1 MSAALLGFVLGWVGS
16 MPIGGPVSLFVFKR
30 GATGRYRDAILLAA
44 GAAVAEAGYCAGAL
58 FGYSLVVD
66 RWPVL
71 RPIVAILG
79 ALIMVALGIHFLM
92 TRHFSADDVV
102 VPPAPHDGIRDL
114 TLGFSMVALNPSVM
128 VSWLAVLAALH
139 AIGLE
144 PIDGGDRWLLVGGVA
159 VGIVA
164 WFSVLT
170 WLLHHGRT
178 WIRPVVFDRTLRAFG
193 GGLCALGL
201 YALIARAF

>member
-1 MSAALLGFVLGWVGS
+1 VNAALLGFALGCVGS

-30 GATGRYRDAILLAA
+30 GATGRYRDGILLAT
-44 GAAVAEAGYCAGAL
+44 GASVAESSYCAFAL
-58 FGYSLVVD
+58 FGYSFVVD
-66 RWPVL
+66 RFPVV
-71 RPIVAILG
+71 RPIIGVLG
-79 ALIMVALGIHFLM
+79 ALIMVGLGVHFLL
-92 TRHFSADDVV
+92 TKHCSAEDAV

-144 PIDGGDRWLLVGGVA
+144 PVGGGDRLLLVGGVA
-159 VGIVA
+159 TGIVA
-164 WFSVLT
+164 WFSVLI

-178 WIRPVVFDRTLRAFG
+178 WIRPVVFDRTLRACG
-193 GGLCALGL
+193 GGLCVLGL
-201 YALIARAF
+201 YALFTRLF

>member
-1 MSAALLGFVLGWVGS
+1 

-30 GATGRYRDAILLAA
+30 GATGRYRDGILLAT
-44 GAAVAEAGYCAGAL
+44 GAAVAEAGYCAAAL
-58 FGYSLVVD
+58 FGYSFLVD
-66 RWPVL
+66 RFPMVRPV
-71 RPIVAILG
+71 IVILG
-79 ALIMVALGIHFLM
+79 AVIMVALGIHFLT
-92 TRHFSADDVV
+92 TRHFAAGDAVL
-102 VPPAPHDGIRDL
+102 PPAPHDGIRDL

-144 PIDGGDRWLLVGGVA
+144 PEAGGDRLLLVGGVA
-159 VGIVA
+159 AGIVG
-164 WFSVLT
+164 WFSILI

-193 GGLCALGL
+193 GGLCAVGL
-201 YALIARAF
+201 YALFTRLF

>member
-1 MSAALLGFVLGWVGS
+1 VNAGLLGFALGCVGS

-30 GATGRYRDAILLAA
+30 GATGRYRDGILLAT
-44 GAAVAEAGYCAGAL
+44 GAAVAEAGYCAAAL
-58 FGYSLVVD
+58 FGFSLVAA
-66 RWPVL
+66 RFPMI
-71 RPIVAILG
+71 RPIIGVLG
-79 ALIMVALGIHFLM
+79 ALIMVGLGIHFLLA
-92 TRHFSADDVV
+92 RHCSADERV

-144 PIDGGDRWLLVGGVA
+144 PEAGGDRLLMVGGVA
-159 VGIVA
+159 AGIVA
-164 WFSVLT
+164 WFSILI
-170 WLLHHGRT
+170 WILHHGRT

-201 YALIARAF
+201 YALFTRLF